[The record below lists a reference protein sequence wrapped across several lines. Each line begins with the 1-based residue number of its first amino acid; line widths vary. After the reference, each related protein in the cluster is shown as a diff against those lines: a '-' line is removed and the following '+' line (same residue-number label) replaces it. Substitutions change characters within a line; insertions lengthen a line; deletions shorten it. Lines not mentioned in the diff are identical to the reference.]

1 MLRIAYLG
9 DIVGTPGRQ
18 AVAQQM
24 PALRERYR
32 PDLVIANAENAAN
45 GSGLTPDLFDKILA
59 SGVDACTLGDHAYRK
74 KQIVSRLESS
84 PNLIRPFN
92 LPAAAKGKGIMK
104 LTAKANGGDGPD
116 VPVYVILVLG
126 RLFINAL
133 PQDEPFGALER
144 ALQQVTDPSAIVL
157 VEAHCEATSESIAIG
172 NYLAGRVAGVV
183 GSHTHVATADARVF
197 PPGTAYITDMGMC
210 GPQDSVLGRS
220 VEPVVKHMSTAMPTV
235 FDVASDD
242 PRVCGVL
249 IEIDEQTKRA
259 QRIERIE
266 LKAQTHKPPFVG

>member
-45 GSGLTPDLFDKILA
+45 GSGLTPSLFDKILA
-59 SGVDACTLGDHAYRK
+59 SGVDGCTLGDHAYRK
-74 KQIVSRLESS
+74 KQIVPRLESS

-92 LPAAAKGKGIMK
+92 LPAGAKGKGIMK
-104 LTAKANGGDGPD
+104 LTAPGAGSRGE
-116 VPVYVILVLG
+116 VPVYVIMVLG

-144 ALQQVTDPSAIVL
+144 ALQQVTESNAIVL

-172 NYLAGRVAGVV
+172 HYLSGRVAGVV
-183 GSHTHVATADARVF
+183 GSHTHVATADARVL
-197 PPGTAYITDMGMC
+197 PPGTAYITDLGMC
-210 GPQDSVLGRS
+210 GPQHSVLGRQI
-220 VEPVVKHMSTAMPTV
+220 EPVLQQMTTAMPAP
-235 FDVASDD
+235 FDVAYDD

-249 IEIDEQTKRA
+249 IEIDEQTRRA

-266 LKAQTHKPPFVG
+266 LAAQTHKPPFVE